1 MQAVFTADDFGD
13 SQAVNT
19 AVIRAHQKGTLTA
32 ASLMTGGQA
41 FQQAAT
47 LARENRSLA
56 LGLHLV
62 ILAGK
67 AVLPP
72 QEIPHLVDDR
82 GFFRNDPLQAG
93 IYYFFSPTARKELK
107 REISAQFERFAQ
119 IGLPLSHVDGHE
131 HMHLHPAVLPLIL
144 PLAEELQACGIRIPR
159 EDLHLAIR
167 YDSSR
172 FWQKTT
178 WTFIFHMLT
187 TWCISQLRDGSLIW
201 TDKVFGMM
209 QSGSMDEDY
218 VLQVLRHLDVATT
231 ELYFHP
237 STCPERV
244 PLGPNTTDLATLLS
258 PKIRAVL
265 EERCIQPST
274 YSGIRSRQGVLCS
287 SR

>member
-13 SQAVNT
+13 SHAINT

-41 FQQAAT
+41 FQQAAA

-62 ILAGK
+62 VLAGK

-72 QEIPHLVDDR
+72 QAIPHLVDNR
-82 GFFRNDPLQAG
+82 GFFRSDPLQAG
-93 IYYFFSPTARKELK
+93 IYYFFSTTARKELA

-131 HMHLHPAVLPLIL
+131 HMHLHPTVLPLIL
-144 PLAEELQACGIRIPR
+144 PLAQELQACGIRIPR
-159 EDLHLAIR
+159 EDFRLAIH

-178 WTFIFHMLT
+178 WTFIFRILT
-187 TWCISQLRDGSLIW
+187 AWCISQLRDGSLLW

-209 QSGSMDEDY
+209 QSGCMDEDY
-218 VLQVLRHLDVATT
+218 VIQVLRHLDVATA

-237 STCPERV
+237 STSSERV
-244 PLGPNTTDLATLLS
+244 PLGPNATDLATLLS
-258 PKIRAVL
+258 PEIHAVL
-265 EERCIQPST
+265 EERCIQPTT
-274 YSGIRSRQGVLCS
+274 YPRIRSRQGILCS